1 MENKINQALSQYP
14 VFTLKDIKHNIVT
27 LFDTTLDDYRKKD
40 IYTDILSF
48 IDLTS
53 LHTDDSQDIINNM
66 VIKVND
72 FNEHFPN
79 LKNVAAICVY
89 PIFVKSVKDLLTED
103 VNIAAVAGGFPHAQT
118 FEEIKIAETS
128 LCVLDGANEID
139 IVFPVGLLKDKKY
152 EEIIENI
159 QEIKN
164 ACNGRTLKVILE
176 SGILS
181 IDELRI
187 ASILAIEAGA
197 DFIKTSTGKEDPAA
211 TTIAAWV
218 MCSIIDTYNKI
229 TGKEVGFKA
238 AGGISTCD
246 EALQYYTIVKHILG
260 DKWLSKDLFRIGA
273 SKLANNMLSVITDKD
288 IKYF

>member
-14 VFTLKDIKHNIVT
+14 IFKLKDIKHNIIT
-27 LFDTTLDDYRKKD
+27 LFDTTLDDYRKKE
-40 IYTDILSF
+40 IYADILSF

-53 LHTDDSQDIINNM
+53 LHTDDTEEIINNM

-72 FNEHFPN
+72 FDTHFPN

-89 PIFVKSVKDLLTED
+89 PSFVKSVKDLLTQD
-103 VNIAAVAGGFPHAQT
+103 VQIAAVAGGFPHAQT

-128 LCVLDGANEID
+128 LCVMDGADEID
-139 IVFPVGLLKDKKY
+139 IVFPIALLKDKKY

-164 ACNGRTLKVILE
+164 ACNKKTLKVILE
-176 SGILS
+176 SGILTVE
-181 IDELRI
+181 ELRI

-218 MCSIIDTYNKI
+218 MCSIIDAYHKI
-229 TGKEVGFKA
+229 TGKKVGFKA
-238 AGGISTCD
+238 AGGISTLD

-260 DKWLSKDLFRIGA
+260 DEWLSEDFFRIGA
-273 SKLANNMLSVITDKD
+273 SKLANNVLSEITDQD